1 MWILVLGLLGN
12 IVTTNAFLKVT
23 LIFRNMG
30 ITGIFIVSPIAR
42 KIDGWF
48 NFYQNTS
55 TNYSAFRRQPNQLPT
70 EVCSRVCI
78 FLWRLEPAAKTVNL
92 FSVTSDPCC
101 HRFWW
106 FADFRSSPVTCQL
119 HGMAKTC
126 QKLLKALNWANSLD
140 LQWDLYVCSGARRQA
155 LNKQLAIRG
164 MHLPVPLD
172 GELAK
177 RCQNISSYITGYQS
191 AAKTSCFNRFY
202 GPTPWP
208 TVQESFLSNAKYTKV
223 TDQGFLERTWY
234 VPGDL
239 ASLKL

>member
-30 ITGIFIVSPIAR
+30 INGIFIVSPIAR

-106 FADFRSSPVTCQL
+106 FADFRSSPSSQL
-119 HGMAKTC
+119 HGMAETC
-126 QKLLKALNWANSLD
+126 QKRLKALNWANSLD
-140 LQWDLYVCSGARRQA
+140 LKWDLYICSGARRQA

-177 RCQNISSYITGYQS
+177 RCQTISSYITGYQS
-191 AAKTSCFNRFY
+191 LAAKTSCFNRYF
-202 GPTPWP
+202 GQNPWP
-208 TVQESFLSNAKYTKV
+208 TIQDCQMPNIQK
-223 TDQGFLERTWY
+223 
-234 VPGDL
+234 
-239 ASLKL
+239 